1 MFSTTLLAKNQV
13 RFICRYGRRFSGE
26 EPPTLRDASVLDA
39 APYAPSVGTRRASH
53 DAGRASRGVS
63 RRLALGTDCHEFGFV
78 TLRRGRGPRDA
89 VAAALVG
96 YAHRLLRTPRGVRG
110 DRQD

>member
-1 MFSTTLLAKNQV
+1 MFFTTLLVKNQV
-13 RFICRYGRRFSGE
+13 RFICKYGRRFFGE

-39 APYAPSVGTRRASH
+39 APYAPSVGTRRTRY

-78 TLRRGRGPRDA
+78 TLCLGRGPRDA
-89 VAAALVG
+89 VAAALVRD
-96 YAHRLLRTPRGVRG
+96 AHRLLRSPRGVRG
-110 DRQD
+110 DRRD